1 MAPTTIIF
9 NNDNFLLWS
18 QIFHVFVGAR
28 RRIGHLLE
36 GLLDMKDS
44 SYSNWFANNC
54 HVISKPL
61 NCIKE
66 KVSSGIMFLKT
77 AKEYWILLKR
87 YMTMRRILL
96 ES

>member
-1 MAPTTIIF
+1 
-9 NNDNFLLWS
+9 
-18 QIFHVFVGAR
+18 
-28 RRIGHLLE
+28 
-36 GLLDMKDS
+36 MKDS

-77 AKEYWILLKR
+77 AKEILDTIKEVHDNEKNFIGVLSYVNVFSLFNR
-87 YMTMRRILL
+87 GRCQFCLAI
-96 ES
+96 